1 MGAYAIIPMFSIFF
15 IILGLISS
23 KQKEPVKFWSNVVNY
38 SNIKD
43 IPAYNKAVGILFI
56 IFGIIFGLASGTLF
70 LGDIGAIIFIFLV
83 VIEVLAMMII
93 YTLVIETKYRKK

>member
-43 IPAYNKAVGILFI
+43 IAAYNKAVGILF
-56 IFGIIFGLASGTLF
+56 IIFGLASGTLF

>member
-38 SNIKD
+38 SI
-43 IPAYNKAVGILFI
+43 
-56 IFGIIFGLASGTLF
+56 
-70 LGDIGAIIFIFLV
+70 
-83 VIEVLAMMII
+83 
-93 YTLVIETKYRKK
+93 